1 MGSRSFTTHFIFKKN
16 NLKPF
21 VSMKKKI
28 FCLITANKSTERDFN
43 LNPNF
48 YLEISKKFKTF
59 YIINVSQIIS
69 NEIKI
74 SYNKKFLK
82 TLPKNIKLL
91 NFNKFWDFKKYLNGK
106 KNYEFLA
113 FCALGKTY
121 NCFKIHYLLKKHNFK
136 LFILHNIGMIPTNI
150 DFVHSKKDTYIFILK
165 EYLKKK
171 LNYFFFRFFIFLNI
185 FPRVEIFF
193 ESSKININTL
203 NNYFTKKINKLFPK
217 VNLSYYKSIYHIN
230 SRSYDELITKQ
241 HLLKQDEIV
250 FLDSGFDHP
259 DRVERS
265 GSATEADRKKYYS
278 MVEAILLQLKKY
290 FNKRIVFT
298 LHPQTD
304 AKIVKKYLKNFKI
317 VKYKT
322 RSHILKAFLVV
333 FHESSSALDSV
344 FLNKKMIVLQ
354 SKIMGKYF
362 ETINKIYPKFLGI
375 PAYKMENFIKIDKKK
390 LLKDVS
396 KPNKKRLNYIKN
408 YLVKDFKVYN
418 YLHNEHKFQKN
429 KNFFLS
435 QRGSKEVLNK
445 IINDYF

>member
-69 NEIKI
+69 NEKKI

-82 TLPKNIKLL
+82 ILPKNIKLL

-106 KNYEFLA
+106 KNYEFFA

-121 NCFKIHYLLKKHNFK
+121 NCFKIHYLLKKYNFK
-136 LFILHNIGMIPTNI
+136 LFILHNIGMIPTNTG
-150 DFVHSKKDTYIFILK
+150 FVHSRKDTYIFILK

-171 LNYFFFRFFIFLNI
+171 LNYFFFRFFVFLNI
-185 FPRVEIFF
+185 FPSIEIFF

-217 VNLSYYKSIYHIN
+217 INLSYYKSIYHIN
-230 SRSYDELITKQ
+230 SRSYDELITKR

-259 DRVERS
+259 DRVKRS
-265 GSATEADRKKYYS
+265 GSATEADRMKYYS

-344 FLNKKMIVLQ
+344 FLNKKMMVLQ

-390 LLKDVS
+390 LLKNVS
-396 KPNKKRLNYIKN
+396 KPNKKILNYIKN